1 MKTKQTFYA
10 TVENGKLLM
19 GERIKGVMSMF
30 LSSLKGKIYFEIG
43 KVESKRTISQNNF
56 YWMYLG
62 VIAEDTGNNAND
74 LHEYF
79 KRVLLLPIFQT
90 VEIKG
95 KKIEIKIPAS
105 TKKLSKLEFGEY
117 IEKICALT
125 GIPIPET
132 ELFLSLSPFSPS
144 VAGGNIGRSGSQDEM
159 ARAGVRG
166 LSGATPEH
174 P

>member
-1 MKTKQTFYA
+1 MKTKRTFYA
-10 TVENGKLLM
+10 NVENGKLLM
-19 GERIKGVMSMF
+19 GDRAKGVMNMF

-43 KVESKRTISQNNF
+43 KVESKRTLSQNNF

-62 VIAEDTGNNAND
+62 VIAEETGNNIND

-79 KRVLLLPIFQT
+79 KRALLPPIFQT

-117 IEKICALT
+117 IEKICAMT
-125 GIPIPET
+125 GVPIPNT
-132 ELFLSLSPFSPS
+132 ELFHSLISLSPPE
-144 VAGGNIGRSGSQDEM
+144 IGVTRRCIGQDEM
-159 ARAGVRG
+159 VRAGV
-166 LSGATPEH
+166 
-174 P
+174 